1 MPLPYSP
8 HPIHAAARYLSLALL
23 LAACGGEEAG
33 TLRPKVVDQAPV
45 EDENAHLHGVRT
57 SSEVGGMN
65 EEKVDATFKSSLGG
79 LQACLE
85 QGSSRVE
92 FLGGSV
98 NFYLKIGATGRIEH
112 AHLEQSTLG
121 DRTTERCMLD
131 SLRGKRWPK
140 PVGGD
145 VGLARKS
152 FDFDPPSDVR
162 PPTDWEESEVRETVD
177 KLHGKFKDCKRG
189 RLRGFSATAYV
200 AADGS
205 VLGASVTPPDEE
217 GEEHVD
223 CLTEV
228 IREATFPSPGS
239 WPAKVSFSL

>member
-1 MPLPYSP
+1 MAFSFSSSRSR
-8 HPIHAAARYLSLALL
+8 AAAWCLVLPAIF
-23 LAACGGEEAG
+23 AACGGEEAG
-33 TLRPKVVDQAPV
+33 TLRPKVADRAPV
-45 EDENAHLHGVRT
+45 EDEDAHLRGVRT

-65 EEKVDATFKSSLGG
+65 EEKVDSTFKSSLGA
-79 LQACLE
+79 LERCLN

-98 NFYLKIGATGRIEH
+98 HFYLKIDATGRIAH
-112 AHLEQSTLG
+112 AHVEQSTLG
-121 DRTTERCMLD
+121 DRATERCMLD
-131 SLRGKRWPK
+131 ALRGKTWPK

-162 PPTDWEESEVRETVD
+162 PPTDWDESEVRETVE

-200 AADGS
+200 AADGA

-217 GEEHVD
+217 GEEYVD

-228 IREATFPSPGS
+228 ILGATFPSPGS
-239 WPAKVSFSL
+239 WAAKVSFSL

>member
-1 MPLPYSP
+1 MPWPYS
-8 HPIHAAARYLSLALL
+8 LSPVRVAVWCLGLPL
-23 LAACGGEEAG
+23 ISAACGGDEVGA
-33 TLRPKVVDQAPV
+33 LRPKVVDQAPV

-98 NFYLKIGATGRIEH
+98 NFYLKIDASGRIEH

-131 SLRGKRWPK
+131 ALRGKRWPK
-140 PVGGD
+140 PVGGE

-177 KLHGKFKDCKRG
+177 KLRGKFRDCKRG

-217 GEEHVD
+217 GEEFVD